1 MAENESAVATYGE
14 MYSAVDN
21 WWSLIEVY
29 LPLFGPAAWVVVE
42 VTVLSILLSW
52 ACGLV
57 AALCK
62 ASAFRVLRWP
72 AEFYL
77 WFIRGTPLLTQ
88 IFVIYFGLP
97 QIGLDLDPFTAGVL
111 ALGINAGA
119 YVAEIIRGGLLS
131 IPKGQSES
139 ALAAGMTYFQMMRR
153 IILPQVVRVIIPPI
167 TNDAASTLKNTSP
180 SAAYA

>member
-1 MAENESAVATYGE
+1 MR
-14 MYSAVDN
+14 
-21 WWSLIEVY
+21 
-29 LPLFGPAAWVVVE
+29 
-42 VTVLSILLSW
+42 
-52 ACGLV
+52 GLV

-62 ASAFRVLRWP
+62 ASSFRVLRWP

-119 YVAEIIRGGLLS
+119 YVAE
-131 IPKGQSES
+131 P
-139 ALAAGMTYFQMMRR
+139 
-153 IILPQVVRVIIPPI
+153 
-167 TNDAASTLKNTSP
+167 D
-180 SAAYA
+180 